1 MLKVYQKL
9 KEFEKNVKILG
20 DIIIILLN
28 LKMPKHLIWSE
39 THHYQTE
46 AINSVPA
53 TEKYEKFLTKIK
65 KTWKK
70 LLKWKDNAPNI
81 EKWDLYFTISQ
92 GPKTPSLRWNTSIS
106 LRKHLFSTCS
116 IKH

>member
-92 GPKTPSLRWNTSIS
+92 GPKTPSPRWNTSIS
-106 LRKHLFSTCS
+106 LRKHLFSICS